1 MCCQCIECAGV
12 WAAARMTFGVRAA
25 RREAS
30 APVRP
35 ANPRATTTVA
45 AVITIRTSLQIT
57 GVEEMLSQWH
67 QGVVKIHR
75 VELKGS
81 RSSIDGG
88 AMVLQITPAERAVL
102 QLLADGNPTVD
113 IANRLGLSE
122 RAMDTMLTTLL
133 ESMGAASHVEAVE
146 DAQRR
151 GLLSALGTEVLP
163 ATR

>member
-1 MCCQCIECAGV
+1 
-12 WAAARMTFGVRAA
+12 
-25 RREAS
+25 
-30 APVRP
+30 
-35 ANPRATTTVA
+35 
-45 AVITIRTSLQIT
+45 LQIT

-151 GLLSALGTEVLP
+151 GLLSALDTEGLP
-163 ATR
+163 ATG